1 MENNK
6 INNKV
11 LTIEDIIAKKEAI
24 KNRKKIKYIYVES
37 EFLGGNLK
45 AHSLDK
51 NTLHYVRDALR
62 KEQDLGMRTF
72 IFMSIDILRDK
83 ELLKGYDR
91 HKGDSTLII
100 DDVFNDGEKAKVIE
114 ALTRLN
120 GWDNFSEKDIL
131 VHEIDEL
138 MGE

>member
-1 MENNK
+1 
-6 INNKV
+6 
-11 LTIEDIIAKKEAI
+11 
-24 KNRKKIKYIYVES
+24 
-37 EFLGGNLK
+37 
-45 AHSLDK
+45 
-51 NTLHYVRDALR
+51 
-62 KEQDLGMRTF
+62 
-72 IFMSIDILRDK
+72 MSIDILRDK
-83 ELLKGYDR
+83 DLLKAYDR